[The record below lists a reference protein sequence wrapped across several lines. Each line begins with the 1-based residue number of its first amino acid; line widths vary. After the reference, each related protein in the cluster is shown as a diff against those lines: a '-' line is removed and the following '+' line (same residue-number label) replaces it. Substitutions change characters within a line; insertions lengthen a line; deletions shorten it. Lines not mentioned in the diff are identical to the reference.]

1 MMLILSENAITF
13 FIHERFHM
21 KLTFSLFSTTISHLV
36 FITFITYYLLIDNNA
51 QRCLCRVSLGL
62 HRSCT
67 HYLLVSSC
75 SYLVIN
81 VTKRQLQLLH
91 RGTTTLNELEI
102 PQVRAHIRAGE
113 VTQ

>member
-1 MMLILSENAITF
+1 
-13 FIHERFHM
+13 M
-21 KLTFSLFSTTISHLV
+21 KLTFSLFSTIISYLV
-36 FITFITYYLLIDNNA
+36 FITFIAYYLLLDNNA

-62 HRSCT
+62 HRSRT

-91 RGTTTLNELEI
+91 RGKTTLNGLQI
-102 PQVRAHIRAGE
+102 VQVRAHIEAGE
-113 VTQ
+113 VTR